1 MTIVQ
6 AQIILNEACIKSR
19 AHNHHREIS
28 PEHDAFD
35 ATLKMVTAY
44 SKIQALY
51 SFVAGRGITLS
62 NILSSIHLVKSFLI
76 GDVPDSILNEAT
88 TYYTIALKEEWP
100 NELQPHSNPMN
111 PSATLK
117 PSTTSSSTVS
127 KLPTLPE

>member
-6 AQIILNEACIKSR
+6 AQIILNEACIKSM
-19 AHNHHREIS
+19 AYNPHLEIS

-35 ATLKMVTAY
+35 ATLNMVTAY

-51 SFVAGRGITLS
+51 SFVVGRSITLS

-100 NELQPHSNPMN
+100 NELQP
-111 PSATLK
+111 LQIR
-117 PSTTSSSTVS
+117 
-127 KLPTLPE
+127 